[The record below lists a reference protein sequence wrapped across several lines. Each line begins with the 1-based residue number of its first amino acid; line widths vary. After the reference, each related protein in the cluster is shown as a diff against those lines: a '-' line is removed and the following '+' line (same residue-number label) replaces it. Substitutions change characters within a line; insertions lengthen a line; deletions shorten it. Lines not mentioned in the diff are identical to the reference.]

1 MSLWWRQYCYFF
13 IAPVFVQCSSSDIKT
28 LGIWSHDCSGGLAC
42 YCLVWHMIPCLFLLQ
57 IPLAYL
63 TSFPFMRGQLGNVIV
78 WASIVLGQ
86 PLAILMYMVE
96 YYRYINWTVLATPQ
110 LSSFHSMQYYYNS
123 VGYCCRPVW
132 CFTSARIFSTV
143 MQSLYMYS
151 VLHDIHVNNYQL
163 FWNDYI
169 KKNHTNRF
177 Y

>member
-1 MSLWWRQYCYFF
+1 
-13 IAPVFVQCSSSDIKT
+13 
-28 LGIWSHDCSGGLAC
+28 
-42 YCLVWHMIPCLFLLQ
+42 MIPCLFLLQ

-169 KKNHTNRF
+169 KKNHTNLILLVLCHRNCF
-177 Y
+177 WITPEMTSKSKKISTVPSHCC